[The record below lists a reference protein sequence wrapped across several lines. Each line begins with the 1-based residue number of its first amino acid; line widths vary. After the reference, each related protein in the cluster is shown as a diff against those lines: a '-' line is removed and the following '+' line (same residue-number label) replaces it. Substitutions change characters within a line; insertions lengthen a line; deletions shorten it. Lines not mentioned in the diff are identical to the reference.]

1 MTAEF
6 LWINV
11 PLMVLAFGL
20 CAGISLWLVLRH
32 PDRRPE
38 QDPARTR
45 GLPEYLQFDW
55 ENLPTSSGRR

>member
-32 PDRRPE
+32 PDRNPSE
-38 QDPARTR
+38 TR
-45 GLPEYLQFDW
+45 GVPEYLQFDW
-55 ENLPTSSGRR
+55 ENLPTPSGRR